1 MLYGLYLSAQGAQAR
16 STQLDVVA
24 NNLANADTTAFKRD
38 LALFQTHRSFD
49 REYGGSANAP
59 NFPRGLNDS
68 VGGMTIAETR
78 TDFGQ
83 GTLEKTGGT
92 LDVALAGEGFFRVN
106 NGSEEMLSRDGR
118 FARNAAGDLIT
129 ADGGFKVLS
138 SDGAPIRLSSDS
150 TAIEIGD
157 DGTINER
164 SADGEIQ
171 AVARLGIVAP
181 ADRNAMQKAGD
192 NLYRPL
198 GAVAPADSET
208 RVVQGFVEGSG
219 VNPVLETMRMIEAS
233 RGFETNLNMIKFQ
246 DESLARLLTAAR
258 P

>member
-38 LALFQTHRSFD
+38 LALFQTHRSYNQ
-49 REYGGSANAP
+49 EYGGSAHIP
-59 NFPRGLNDS
+59 SGLSDS
-68 VGGMTIAETR
+68 VGGMTVAETR

-83 GTLEKTGGT
+83 GGLEKTGGT
-92 LDVALAGEGFFRVN
+92 LDVALAGPGFFRVN
-106 NGSEEMLSRDGR
+106 NGGEEMLSRDGR
-118 FARNAAGDLIT
+118 FARNVDGELVT
-129 ADGGFKVLS
+129 ADGGFRVLS
-138 SDGAPIRLSSDS
+138 DDGAVIRLNEES

-157 DGTINER
+157 DGTIHER
-164 SADGEIQ
+164 LPDGEIS
-171 AVARLGIVAP
+171 AVARLAIVAP
-181 ADRNAMQKAGD
+181 AEQHALQKAGD

-198 GAVAPADSET
+198 GNVRPVEGGT
-208 RVVQGFVEGSG
+208 RVVQGFIEGSG

>member
-24 NNLANADTTAFKRD
+24 NNLANADTNAFKRD
-38 LALFQTHRSFD
+38 LAVFQTHRSYD
-49 REYGGSANAP
+49 SEYGNSANVP
-59 NFPRGLNDS
+59 YGLNAS
-68 VGGMTIAETR
+68 AGGMTVAQTK

-83 GTLEKTGGT
+83 GSLKKTDGP
-92 LDVALAGEGFFRVN
+92 LDVALAGPGFFRVN

-118 FARNAAGDLIT
+118 FSQSTFGDLIT
-129 ADGGFKVLS
+129 ADGGFPVLS
-138 SDGAPIRLSSDS
+138 SEGAPIRLSPD
-150 TAIEIGD
+150 AIGIEISA
-157 DGTINER
+157 DGTISER
-164 SADGEIQ
+164 NSDGELT
-171 AVARLGIVAP
+171 AVARLGIVSP
-181 ADRNAMQKAGD
+181 DENTSLQKTGD
-192 NLYRPL
+192 NLYRPT
-198 GAVAPADSET
+198 GNVTAIDGDT

>member
-1 MLYGLYLSAQGAQAR
+1 
-16 STQLDVVA
+16 
-24 NNLANADTTAFKRD
+24 
-38 LALFQTHRSFD
+38 
-49 REYGGSANAP
+49 
-59 NFPRGLNDS
+59 
-68 VGGMTIAETR
+68 
-78 TDFGQ
+78 
-83 GTLEKTGGT
+83 
-92 LDVALAGEGFFRVN
+92 
-106 NGSEEMLSRDGR
+106 MLSRDGR
-118 FARNAAGDLIT
+118 FARSADGDLIT
-129 ADGGFKVLS
+129 ADGGFQVLS
-138 SDGAPIRLSSDS
+138 SEGTAIRLNSDS

-157 DGTINER
+157 DGTIHER
-164 SADGEIQ
+164 TADGELL

-181 ADRNAMQKAGD
+181 EDQNAVQKAGD

-198 GAVAPADSET
+198 GNVRPVEGGT